1 MSKGPEGKRFEELL
15 RQRGTRAEGH
25 PEVEQQ
31 IFDRYIDHCAVMILD
46 SSGFTRLTKAHGII
60 HFLSLIVSMRDRV
73 EPLCKA
79 HKARA
84 CWSEADNVYAIFP
97 TAADALG
104 CALDIQHVIPA
115 ENAQRR
121 PSDQLPVCIG
131 LGAGRMLRIG
141 DENIFGDEM
150 NLASKLGED
159 IAAPDEILLTPT
171 VLAEVGDDAPEVER
185 LEQRISGV
193 DIVYYRVVPA

>member
-1 MSKGPEGKRFEELL
+1 VSKGPESMQFEELL

-31 IFDRYIDHCAVMILD
+31 ILDRYTDQCAVMILD

-60 HFLSLIVSMRDRV
+60 HFLSLVVSMRDMV
-73 EPLCKA
+73 EPLCEKHDAIA
-79 HKARA
+79 HWA
-84 CWSEADNVYAIFP
+84 EADNVYAIFKN
-97 TAADALG
+97 ARDALR
-104 CALDIQHVIPA
+104 CAVEIQTAVPT
-115 ENAQRR
+115 ENAKRKETNR
-121 PSDQLPVCIG
+121 LPVCIG

-141 DENIFGDEM
+141 GENVFGDEM

-159 IAAPDEILLTPT
+159 IADPDEILITPNL
-171 VLAEVGDDAPEVER
+171 LAEVGDEAPEVER

-193 DIVYYRVVPA
+193 DLVYYRVRRG